1 MNTFISLQM
10 DEDDSDISM
19 KAPYIPM
26 NGGDDFPLLTSNNL
40 MWNAIPSTQ
49 KPIINK
55 NDSKLPTNLNS
66 SRLANLLCSTI
77 NKATIKPNDQGGGL
91 IIQQPNNQNNVDV
104 SFDNRSLSRYKKE
117 SVFEDH
123 VNWSKSSKNAQSQR
137 IDRASNVNL
146 INNNKRG
153 CNSSYDNSN
162 KRVKSEP
169 KEKLSS
175 ELLQQLISNNHQR
188 QRTKA
193 KNGWLLDSG
202 GKTQAACVSQ
212 PSDSVLMNLLVSG
225 FDIRAGYICLTPT
238 KSKS

>member
-1 MNTFISLQM
+1 M
-10 DEDDSDISM
+10 DEDDPDISM

-26 NGGDDFPLLTSNNL
+26 NGGDDFPLLTSNDL
-40 MWNAIPSTQ
+40 MWNAISSAQ
-49 KPIINK
+49 KPIVNK
-55 NDSKLPTNLNS
+55 NDSKLPTNLNTS
-66 SRLANLLCSTI
+66 SLANLLCSTI
-77 NKATIKPNDQGGGL
+77 NKANIKPNDQGGGL
-91 IIQQPNNQNNVDV
+91 TIQQTNNRNNMDI

-117 SVFEDH
+117 TFGED
-123 VNWSKSSKNAQSQR
+123 VDWGNLKSSKNIQSHR
-137 IDRASNVNL
+137 IDRTSNVTNSNN
-146 INNNKRG
+146 NNNKRG
-153 CNSSYDNSN
+153 CSTLYDNSN
-162 KRVKSEP
+162 KRVKNEP
-169 KEKLSS
+169 KGNLSS